1 MAWTCINCET
11 NNADSVAH
19 CQVCSVERY
28 FSWNEVNQLLKN
40 PSATPAINAI
50 TPQELKKIETNL
62 KRFTTENKKLRESN
76 KELSQKMHDLQVFYD
91 TNSSVVENLEHE
103 NNELSKWNTM
113 LKLWLGI
120 IAILILFLFLAK
132 VTISINF

>member
-11 NNADSVAH
+11 NNADNIIH

-28 FSWNEVNQLLKN
+28 FSWNEVNSLIKK
-40 PSATPAINAI
+40 PSEIPIINAI

-62 KRFTTENKKLRESN
+62 KRFTTENKKLRENN
-76 KELSQKMHDLQVFYD
+76 KELNQKMQDLQVFYD
-91 TNSSVVENLEHE
+91 TNAHVTENLHHE

-113 LKLWLGI
+113 LKVWIGI
-120 IAILILFLFLAK
+120 LMILVLFLFLAK
-132 VTISINF
+132 ISIDIQF